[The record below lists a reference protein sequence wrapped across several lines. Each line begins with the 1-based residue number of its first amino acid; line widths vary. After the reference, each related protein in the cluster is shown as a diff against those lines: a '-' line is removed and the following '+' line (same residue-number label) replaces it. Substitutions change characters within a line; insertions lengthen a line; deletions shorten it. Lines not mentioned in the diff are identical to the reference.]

1 MGLREVRPVRRLY
14 STFAGGWPGI
24 GLVLMRLALGIALI
38 DSAVLTLQSNPPIAV
53 AIVSSVLVGAAILLA
68 VGLCTPLV
76 GALSALIELRQLI
89 AVPADRLL
97 SLLVATIGAALAML
111 GPGLWSIDARLFGWK
126 RLEPSTRKGVA
137 LRP

>member
-1 MGLREVRPVRRLY
+1 VRRLY

>member
-1 MGLREVRPVRRLY
+1 MRRLY